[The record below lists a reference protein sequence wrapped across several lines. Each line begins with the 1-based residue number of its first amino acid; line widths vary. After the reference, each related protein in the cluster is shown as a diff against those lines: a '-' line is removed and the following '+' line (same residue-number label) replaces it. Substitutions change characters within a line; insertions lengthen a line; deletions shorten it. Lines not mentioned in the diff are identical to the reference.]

1 MADMP
6 TTPSDDAQRAEAQ
19 RLLDQHLPMLQGYL
33 RHLLVSAQDADDV
46 AQDVCL
52 EVLAT
57 PGILLRGHDPGAY
70 LRGIAR
76 HLGRRHRR
84 RYRSHHILDDLVDR
98 AWSEPEEAVDLS
110 RERDALGQCLGQLN
124 DRVRH
129 MVQLRY
135 EEGLNAGEIGQRF
148 ELSADAVRMALMRGR
163 QLLGRCLERRL
174 GGKVEL

>member
-6 TTPSDDAQRAEAQ
+6 TTTTDDAQRTEAR
-19 RLLDQHLPMLQGYL
+19 RLLDLHLPMLQGYL

-84 RYRSHHILDDLVDR
+84 RYRSHHILDDMVDQ
-98 AWSEPEEAVDLS
+98 AWSEPDEVPDLA
-110 RERDALGQCLGQLN
+110 RERQALMHCLDQLN
-124 DRVRH
+124 DRVKQ

-135 EEGLNAGEIGQRF
+135 EDGLNAGEIGQHF
-148 ELSADAVRMALMRGR
+148 SLSADAVRMALMRGR

-174 GGKVEL
+174 GGKVDL